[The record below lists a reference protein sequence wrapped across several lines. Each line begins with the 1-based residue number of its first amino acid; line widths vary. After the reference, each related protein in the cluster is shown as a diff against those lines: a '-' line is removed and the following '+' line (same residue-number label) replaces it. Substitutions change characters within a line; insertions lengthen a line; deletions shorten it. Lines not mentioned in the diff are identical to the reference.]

1 MSKARGKSNT
11 KGRDRAAKDKTDELA
26 NKKQSVL
33 AFAVLS
39 QEASE
44 ELLEMDVLSMESKLQ
59 ELFSLNPVTEL
70 RDAAVLDHYVGATWW
85 GKGQGFDPKQL
96 SGFFTIIHNLMEK
109 IKDESLPLVETFKEF
124 RKMLVGIAAET
135 PDGVESGGCEFFSA
149 DQARQITDY
158 LHSSLFQHFKLY
170 EFMFS
175 QQQTEEIISNELT
188 LEVPPPA
195 SLPFPPPL
203 DEGITED
210 IVQEYLAIPTPSL
223 TASSDENKPL
233 EDAPPPPPEVKLP
246 VEVKDLFCKL
256 QPEDVKSVVN
266 EVAAEVLQTLQT
278 GVEGKIRNYEETMLK
293 RINKMT
299 ITLPEKTEEADK

>member
-1 MSKARGKSNT
+1 MG
-11 KGRDRAAKDKTDELA
+11 
-26 NKKQSVL
+26 
-33 AFAVLS
+33 
-39 QEASE
+39 
-44 ELLEMDVLSMESKLQ
+44 
-59 ELFSLNPVTEL
+59 
-70 RDAAVLDHYVGATWW
+70 
-85 GKGQGFDPKQL
+85 
-96 SGFFTIIHNLMEK
+96 
-109 IKDESLPLVETFKEF
+109 
-124 RKMLVGIAAET
+124 
-135 PDGVESGGCEFFSA
+135 ESGGCEFFSA

-195 SLPFPPPL
+195 SLPFPP
-203 DEGITED
+203 
-210 IVQEYLAIPTPSL
+210 PSL